1 MEIKPTEIPKLE
13 KIHRFLTSHWGEFN
27 PKISLICGSGWGEIV
42 NALPSSQ
49 FLNYTDI
56 PGMAGTAVKGHEG
69 KLILANINDSQVL
82 VFQGRHHFYEG
93 IGWGQIRLPI
103 LLSHYLG
110 IRNVILT
117 NAAGGLSSHL
127 KVGDIM
133 VINDHINLMPD
144 NPLRGEV
151 PHPSIPRFPDQTQ
164 VYDPTLIK
172 KVVEIGE
179 SQGISIHQGVYLA
192 LSGPAFETPAEIR
205 AFAKL
210 GADAVGM
217 STVPEAMIANALGMK
232 VLALSCIS
240 NLAAGISEHKLSHED
255 VESAAKL
262 ALPKM
267 NTLVHQFIS
276 EYN

>member
-1 MEIKPTEIPKLE
+1 MEIKPPELPKLE
-13 KIHRFLTSHWGEFN
+13 EIHRFLTSHWGEFN

-42 NALPSSQ
+42 NALPSYQ

-56 PGMAGTAVKGHEG
+56 PGMEGTAVKGHEG
-69 KLILANINDSQVL
+69 KLVLANINDSQVL
-82 VFQGRHHFYEG
+82 IFQGRHHFYEG
-93 IGWGQIRLPI
+93 IGWSPIRIPV